1 MAGKKLSEMK
11 SFVDSYP
18 HHRVHLG
25 VDVHKLS
32 YHVAVLRAD
41 GCTATMVLPA
51 DPMCV
56 LKLIDNL
63 GAPVAAVA
71 YESGP
76 TGFGLARTLQAAGHR
91 VIVAAASRIPRKPAP
106 GAKTDSLDCR
116 MLASYSARGMLH
128 SIAIPSEEQEAE
140 RMLIRRRD
148 NLTKQLRTCKQRICS
163 ILLQLGVT
171 EPVGL
176 KNWSKRAIT
185 ALEKVP
191 LPLEARLTLDSLL
204 IELRFLSSEREGIMR
219 HIAKVKE
226 KDHHKEIVENLCSV
240 PGVGEVVAAAFRLEI
255 FAPERFRNAEEVT
268 SYLGLAPMARQS
280 GQGNGSNHLQPVG
293 QRMLRGLLVEAAW
306 KFKTKDSRARM
317 LYNRLILKHGVKQKA
332 IVAVARKLAALL
344 WRLCIENRGY
354 EVGPA

>member
-91 VIVAAASRIPRKPAP
+91 VIVAAA
-106 GAKTDSLDCR
+106 
-116 MLASYSARGMLH
+116 
-128 SIAIPSEEQEAE
+128 
-140 RMLIRRRD
+140 
-148 NLTKQLRTCKQRICS
+148 
-163 ILLQLGVT
+163 
-171 EPVGL
+171 
-176 KNWSKRAIT
+176 RA
-185 ALEKVP
+185 
-191 LPLEARLTLDSLL
+191 
-204 IELRFLSSEREGIMR
+204 
-219 HIAKVKE
+219 
-226 KDHHKEIVENLCSV
+226 
-240 PGVGEVVAAAFRLEI
+240 
-255 FAPERFRNAEEVT
+255 
-268 SYLGLAPMARQS
+268 
-280 GQGNGSNHLQPVG
+280 
-293 QRMLRGLLVEAAW
+293 
-306 KFKTKDSRARM
+306 
-317 LYNRLILKHGVKQKA
+317 YNS
-332 IVAVARKLAALL
+332 
-344 WRLCIENRGY
+344 
-354 EVGPA
+354 